1 MFLTSGL
8 SNFFFFNFHLNVAI
22 LEEAKKET
30 LRGLFQFWTGVS
42 SIRMFEETFH
52 SEYKYTKRTF
62 ELWVK
67 HQLEESHSQ
76 L

>member
-1 MFLTSGL
+1 M
-8 SNFFFFNFHLNVAI
+8 
-22 LEEAKKET
+22 EEAKKET

-76 L
+76 LRTQLNQLSKESLKNTEA